1 MLHNCFRGLK
11 IVFLFWKQRLNYMD
25 KAGIQLTYT
34 NKSFT
39 ISSQSFPGGERVA
52 RDSSSCIFCYAFR
65 LGNGID
71 GGFTVNVFGD
81 GNLVFT
87 TYDGRRVQQQELYFL
102 LPRGT
107 EQRILS
113 LIHGADSWL
122 GGFPL
127 RMARKPYPDQISTIG
142 LDGCS
147 LFQLEDFDLLL
158 ACPFRST
165 RGHYARLMYNLLEDI
180 SAVLASCGFTLTLDS
195 FGWNTDDRL
204 VHQVDSLQTVPQ
216 KKNWLQRIIG

>member
-1 MLHNCFRGLK
+1 MTKTDR
-11 IVFLFWKQRLNYMD
+11 
-25 KAGIQLTYT
+25 
-34 NKSFT
+34 SFT

-52 RDSSSCIFCYAFR
+52 RDTSSCIFCYAFR
-65 LGNGID
+65 PGNGID

-87 TYDGRRVQQQELYFL
+87 TYDGSRVQQQELYFL

-122 GGFPL
+122 VGFPL
-127 RMARKPYPDQISTIG
+127 RMAGKRFPDQISTVG

-158 ACPFRST
+158 DCPFRST

-180 SAVLASCGFTLTLDS
+180 CAVLASCGYTLTLDS
-195 FGWNTDDRL
+195 FGWNADDPL
-204 VHQVDSLQTVPQ
+204 VRQVDSLQTVAQ
-216 KKNWLQRIIG
+216 KKPWYGRLFG